1 MVANQ
6 MMVLFSAPGLGLSS
20 PVLRPLKLFQL
31 TSILCLCSS
40 LYACGGSSGGGTPA
54 VGAANQ
60 APVITSASGVSVPE
74 NTASVLSVLG
84 TDADN
89 DTLIYSLSG
98 GADQSLFSINTA
110 SGALIFNNAPD
121 FETPLDSD
129 TNNIYLIQVSVSD
142 SSSSVNQ
149 QISVTVTDLAEA
161 QSGLSVRPSNTSCIV
176 PDAPVVSSAIQLT
189 RVFTN
194 LSFNQ
199 PVALRQSPVISD
211 RWYVAEQSGRIKT
224 FLSNDAVAT
233 DFANL
238 SPRISTAGNEM
249 GLLGLAFHPNFS
261 TNNFVYAYYSVA
273 SSGPENHQSVL
284 ARFTASSAT
293 TLDLNTELE
302 ILRINQPFNNHNGGN
317 ILFGPDGFLYIGMG
331 DGGDAGD
338 PNNNA
343 QNNATLLGKMLRI
356 NVDAT
361 ASGNNYSI
369 PADNP
374 FVGVAGLDEIYAT
387 GLRNPWRW
395 SFDSLTG
402 DLIAADVGQVTKEE
416 IDIVVKGG
424 NYGWR
429 CYEGNSAFNTSGC
442 LPQSSYIAPIF
453 EYARSVGFSITGG
466 YVYRG
471 TAIPALYGTY
481 IYSDFGSGPIWG
493 ITDPAGANPVNA
505 SLINASFF
513 ISAFAEDNNGELY
526 VLNFSN
532 GQILRIDPA
541 SGSGTGSFPAQ
552 LTQSGCIDTNNPLQM
567 ASGLIP
573 YEINAAFWSDG
584 AVKDRWMAL
593 PDGSAITIELD
604 NDWTYPINTVL
615 VKNFNLNGTR
625 IETRLLIKH
634 VNGNWGGYSYEW
646 NDAQTDASLVL
657 NGKTTTKQG
666 QTYIY
671 PSTTDCMLCHTT
683 IAGTSLGPETAQL
696 NRDHTYASTGITANQ
711 LATLNNIGMF
721 SASLTDTP
729 ANLPVLT
736 DPEDLSASVHDRARA
751 WLYTNCAQCHQ
762 QGGPTNVSLDFNINS
777 ADSDMN
783 ICNVN
788 PTHQIG
794 GASAIMAPANAAGST
809 MVLRANCRNG
819 KPGCNN
825 ADQMP
830 PLGSVLVDNSGVSI
844 LTAWI
849 NSLSVCP

>member
-6 MMVLFSAPGLGLSS
+6 MIIMLSA
-20 PVLRPLKLFQL
+20 LRPERRLLAQRSSYFFQL
-31 TSILCLCSS
+31 ISIICLFSS
-40 LYACGGSSGGGTPA
+40 LYACGGSSGGSAT
-54 VGAANQ
+54 ANRD
-60 APVITSASGVSVPE
+60 PVIGSASSLSIAE
-74 NTASVLSVLG
+74 NEASVLTIVA

-89 DTLIYSLSG
+89 DILTYSLSG
-98 GADQSLFSINTA
+98 GVDQSLFSINPT

-121 FETPLDSD
+121 FEAPLDSD
-129 TNNIYLIQVSVSD
+129 TDNTYLIQVSVSD
-142 SSSSVNQ
+142 GSNSVNQ
-149 QISVTVTDLAEA
+149 QISITVTDLIEA
-161 QSGLSVRPSNTSCIV
+161 QFGLSARPSNTGCII
-176 PDAPVVSSAIQLT
+176 PDAPVVSSAVQLT

-194 LSFNQ
+194 LSFNK
-199 PVALRQSPVISD
+199 PVVLRQSPVIND
-211 RWYVAEQSGRIKT
+211 RWYVVEQSGRIKT
-224 FLSNDAVAT
+224 FLSNDATAT

-261 TNNFVYAYYSVA
+261 TNNYVYVYYSEA
-273 SSGPENHQSVL
+273 SAGPENHQSVL
-284 ARFTASSAT
+284 VRFTASSAD

-302 ILRINQPFNNHNGGN
+302 ILRINQPFDNHNGGN

-356 NVDAT
+356 NVDA
-361 ASGNNYSI
+361 AANGNNYSI

-374 FVGVAGLDEIYAT
+374 FTGVAGRDEIYAT

-416 IDIVVKGG
+416 IDVVIKGG

-442 LPQSSYIAPIF
+442 LAQSSYIAPIF
-453 EYARSVGFSITGG
+453 EYGRSVGFSVTGG

-471 TAIPALYGTY
+471 SAIPALYGTY
-481 IYSDFGSGPIWG
+481 IYTDFGSGPIWG

-541 SGSGTGSFPAQ
+541 SGSGAGSFPTQ

-573 YEINAAFWSDG
+573 YDINAAFWSDG

-593 PDGSAITIELD
+593 PDGTGITIELD

-615 VKNFNLNGTR
+615 VKNFNLKGKR
-625 IETRLLIKH
+625 IETRLLIRH
-634 VNGNWGGYSYEW
+634 ANGNWGGYSYEW
-646 NDAQTDASLVL
+646 NDSETDASLVL

-711 LATLNNIGMF
+711 LATLNNIGLF
-721 SASLTDTP
+721 TSSLSDTP

-736 DPEDLSASVHDRARA
+736 DPENLSASAHDRARA

-762 QGGPTNVSLDFNINS
+762 QGGPTSVSIDFNISS

-783 ICNVN
+783 VCNVN
-788 PTHQIG
+788 PRHQIG
-794 GASAIMAPANAAGST
+794 NASAIMAPGNAASST
-809 MVLRANCRNG
+809 MVLRANCRDG

-830 PLGSVLVDNSGVSI
+830 PLGSVLVDSSGVGI
-844 LTAWI
+844 LSTWV